1 MNFIEELRWRGMLQD
16 AMPGTEDQ
24 LNKEMTAG
32 YIGFDPTA
40 KSLHIGNLA
49 TIMLLKHFQLAGHKP
64 YALVGGATGMV
75 GDPSGKSAERQFLSE
90 EVLKA
95 NQDGIRNQLVKFLDF
110 DCGANSAEMV
120 NNYDWFKEIGFLE
133 FLREVGKYLT
143 VNYMMSK
150 DSVKNRLTTGI
161 SFTEFSYQLLQGY
174 DFYWLYKNKN
184 CKIQMGGSDQWGNI
198 TTGTELIRR
207 KDSGEAFALTC
218 PLVTKADG
226 AKFGKSEQGNIWLDA
241 EKTSP
246 YKFYQFWLNT
256 DDKDISKLLRFFTL
270 FERAYIEELETQIA
284 SNPNAVKKILAE
296 DLTKRVHSEEELA
309 KAQKASELLFGKS
322 GLEDFEHTDE
332 KTLLEVF
339 DGVPSKS
346 FKKDEISQFAN
357 WIDLLNETQLVGASK
372 GEVRKLIQGN
382 GLSINLQK
390 TTIDQANQKPELQ
403 LLKNKYI
410 LLKKGKNYSLVMVD

>member
-1 MNFIEELRWRGMLQD
+1 
-16 AMPGTEDQ
+16 
-24 LNKEMTAG
+24 
-32 YIGFDPTA
+32 
-40 KSLHIGNLA
+40 
-49 TIMLLKHFQLAGHKP
+49 
-64 YALVGGATGMV
+64 
-75 GDPSGKSAERQFLSE
+75 
-90 EVLKA
+90 
-95 NQDGIRNQLVKFLDF
+95 
-110 DCGANSAEMV
+110 
-120 NNYDWFKEIGFLE
+120 
-133 FLREVGKYLT
+133 
-143 VNYMMSK
+143 
-150 DSVKNRLTTGI
+150 
-161 SFTEFSYQLLQGY
+161 
-174 DFYWLYKNKN
+174 
-184 CKIQMGGSDQWGNI
+184 MGGSDQWGNI

-226 AKFGKSEQGNIWLDA
+226 TKFGKSEQGNIWLDA

-246 YKFYQFWLNT
+246 YKFYQFWLNI

-270 FERAYIEELETQIA
+270 FEKEYIEELETQIA
-284 SNPNAVKKILAE
+284 SNPNAVKKVLAE
-296 DLTKRVHSEEELA
+296 DMTKRVHSEEELA

-322 GLEDFEHTDE
+322 GLEDFENTDE

-346 FKKDEISQFAN
+346 FKANEISQFAN

-390 TTIDQANQKPELQ
+390 INIDQANQKPELQ
-403 LLKNKYI
+403 LLKGKYI